1 LGIPNG
7 TPTTINPY
15 YLYHPKTPRRIIAYL
30 EFQLRGQHRDTA
42 SSLMAFSG
50 VLDKVVEDVV
60 DAVGGFLLSDD
71 DFD

>member
-1 LGIPNG
+1 
-7 TPTTINPY
+7 
-15 YLYHPKTPRRIIAYL
+15 
-30 EFQLRGQHRDTA
+30 
-42 SSLMAFSG
+42 MAFSG